1 MFCDQC
7 GKQTLRSTSK
17 FCSFCGTE
25 FPISSSG
32 DTPVTAAEDTQSS
45 APESPSGFQRGEQFR
60 GGSGSRGA
68 GRLIRRQQRQQLRD
82 ARSESVGDDDL
93 RDNNDESGST
103 EPGPR
108 ENPDNQGWQQYIPR
122 SLWNSDLLREYRE
135 HVQKTREEKEEDKK
149 AQSKMWDNPII
160 FIGLPL
166 FVVGW
171 VWAVVICFGHSTDWF
186 IRFISIG
193 TAPALMLFWGEWAP
207 LLVVVPGSVL
217 WMVGVVLGRR
227 PTFWRMSLAVLFILS
242 IYFLPLG
249 VGLLRNKRAK
259 LALFIVNLIAGW
271 TAIIWIIALIWA
283 LIPRTGDTTVPV
295 INSRD

>member
-1 MFCDQC
+1 
-7 GKQTLRSTSK
+7 L
-17 FCSFCGTE
+17 
-25 FPISSSG
+25 
-32 DTPVTAAEDTQSS
+32 
-45 APESPSGFQRGEQFR
+45 
-60 GGSGSRGA
+60 
-68 GRLIRRQQRQQLRD
+68 
-82 ARSESVGDDDL
+82 SVG
-93 RDNNDESGST
+93 NDESLHEFQHRADHSASTARFRPRDEPNLT
-103 EPGPR
+103 EPPVSG
-108 ENPDNQGWQQYIPR
+108 NPANQGWQQYIPR
-122 SLWNSDLLREYRE
+122 PLWNSDLLREYRE
-135 HVQKTREEKEEDKK
+135 HVQKTREEKEEDRK

-242 IYFLPLG
+242 IYFLPFG